1 VHHFKNNRMMIMMT
15 RALAASVGCALF
27 LHAVAVRAEHA
38 APGGSEVGVADVGR
52 LLSHYRKTQR
62 VRAALE
68 SQKMSEDYKQKR
80 MEVERL
86 EQELEHERFWFF
98 PRRKEAEIRAR
109 RDELHAVAA
118 QEAERLRAREK
129 EAIDDLM
136 ADLQKAAEA
145 AASRRQLSIVFDT
158 TNPHILFLGIHAGEN
173 GEITD
178 EALETL
184 NSTNMGNAF

>member
-1 VHHFKNNRMMIMMT
+1 MTIMVT
-15 RALAASVGCALF
+15 RAMAASVGCALF
-27 LHAVAVRAEHA
+27 LHAVAVGAEHA

-52 LLSHYRKTQR
+52 LLSQYRRTPR
-62 VRAALE
+62 IRAVLE

-80 MEVERL
+80 TEVEKL
-86 EQELEHERFWFF
+86 EQEIENERFWFF

-118 QEAERLRAREK
+118 REAERTRAREK

-145 AASRRQLSIVFDT
+145 AANRRQLSIVFDAN
-158 TNPHILFLGIHAGEN
+158 NPHILFLGILAGEN

-178 EALETL
+178 EAIEYL